1 MPYELTDIVDEGL
14 CRAFVGL
21 HKNIQAAV
29 IVSRGEVKERF
40 IRPRIPVPDPMDLEK
55 LFIRAEMFVS
65 MTKESDRLFGE
76 TGFVLTNHKLL
87 DTFIFPIPGQG
98 ALILPIV
105 KPYDYDELLKR
116 AGELLG
122 KVLT

>member
-1 MPYELTDIVDEGL
+1 MVEGL

-21 HKNIQAAV
+21 HHNIQAAV

-40 IRPRIPVPDPMDLEK
+40 VKPGIPVPDPTDLEK

-65 MTKESDRLFGE
+65 MTRESDRLFGE
-76 TGFVLTNHKLL
+76 TGYVLTNHKLL
-87 DTFIFPIPGQG
+87 DTFIFPMSGQG
-98 ALILPIV
+98 VLILPIV
-105 KPYDYDELLKR
+105 KPYDHVELLKK

>member
-1 MPYELTDIVDEGL
+1 MGEGL

-29 IVSRGEVKERF
+29 IVFRGEVKERYVM
-40 IRPRIPVPDPMDLEK
+40 PGIPVPDPMDLEK
-55 LFIRAEMFVS
+55 LFIRAEVFVS

-76 TGFVLTNHKLL
+76 TGYVMTNHKLL
-87 DTFIFPIPGQG
+87 DTFIFPAPGQG
-98 ALILPIV
+98 VLILPIV
-105 KPYDYDELLKR
+105 KPYDYDQFLKR

-122 KVLT
+122 REL